1 MYEED
6 ILNEIFQFIETHLDR
21 EITLKKISDRICYSE
36 EYTCRFFKKMTGENL
51 FDHIR
56 SRRLIRAADE
66 LGTNGG
72 KIIDIALS
80 HGFNS
85 PEGFSRAFSSYFG
98 MPPLKFR
105 NCRPEIKHF
114 MPRGYKVYPLE
125 IREKKMKKLTVFTQV
140 IERPERKLYLVRGE
154 KAEDY
159 FEYCEEL
166 GCDIWGRLLEVENP
180 LYEPVGVW
188 LPEPFRT
195 QGTSF
200 YAQGVE
206 TAADHTG
213 NVPENLDCI
222 LLPASEYMVFQSEPY
237 EESDETMMEVILQV
251 QDSIKKYN
259 PEIYGYE
266 WAENNGPRFQLMPI
280 GERGYIE
287 GLPVKRK
294 KQG

>member
-1 MYEED
+1 MHEED
-6 ILNEIFQFIETHLDR
+6 VISEILEFIDTHLNE

-36 EYTCRFFKKMTGENL
+36 EYTCRLFKKKTGENL
-51 FDHIR
+51 FDYIR
-56 SRRLIRAADE
+56 SRRLLNAAE
-66 LGTNGG
+66 LLKTNGG
-72 KIIDIALS
+72 KIIDVALA
-80 HGFNS
+80 HGFDS

-114 MPRGYKVYPLE
+114 MPRGYKVYPWT

-140 IERPERKLYLVRGE
+140 IERPERKLYLVRGK
-154 KAEDY
+154 KAENY

-188 LPEPFRT
+188 LPDPFRPEE
-195 QGTSF
+195 TSN

-206 TAADHTG
+206 VAINHTG
-213 NVPENLDCI
+213 AVPAGLECI
-222 LLPASEYMVFQSEPY
+222 TLPASKYMIFQSEPY
-237 EESDETMMEVILQV
+237 EENDETMMEVILQV

-287 GLPVKRK
+287 GLPVKMK
-294 KQG
+294 AE